1 MQAKDFLIAGLG
13 NPGIQYCGN
22 RHNIGFMV
30 IDDLAGRWAKSIFQ
44 EKWQAAAL
52 SLSYSDRRI
61 HLVKPLTFMNLS
73 GRAVGQYYRFYKMLP
88 DQLLVAHD
96 DLDMHFG
103 RIKLVRGG
111 GAGGHNGIKS
121 IVESLGTNDFYRLKV
136 GIGRPGQGDVHPGV
150 PIERYVLSD
159 FQPSEKASMVE
170 RYPLLEKGI
179 AFLLQGEPERA
190 MGLLN
195 GLK

>member
-30 IDDLAGRWAKSIFQ
+30 IDDLAERWAKSIFH

-52 SLSYSDRRI
+52 SLSYSARRV
-61 HLVKPLTFMNLS
+61 HLIKPFTFMNLS
-73 GRAVGQYYRFYKMLP
+73 GRAVGQYYRFFKMSP
-88 DQLLVAHD
+88 DQLLVVHD
-96 DLDMHFG
+96 DLDMRFG

-121 IVESLGTNDFYRLKV
+121 IIEGLGTSDFYRLKL
-136 GIGRPGQGDVHPGV
+136 GIGRPGQEDVHPGV

-195 GLK
+195 SLK

>member
-30 IDDLAGRWAKSIFQ
+30 VDNLAERWANSLFH

-52 SLSYSDRRI
+52 SLSYSARRV
-61 HLVKPLTFMNLS
+61 HLIKPYTFMNLS
-73 GRAVGQYYRFYKMLP
+73 GRAVAQYYRFFKMSP
-88 DQLLVAHD
+88 DQLLVVHD
-96 DLDMHFG
+96 DLDMRFG

-121 IVESLGTNDFYRLKV
+121 IIEGLGISDFYRLKL
-136 GIGRPGQGDVHPGV
+136 GIGRPGQEDVHPGV

-159 FQPSEKASMVE
+159 FLPSEMASMVE
-170 RYPLLEKGI
+170 RYPLVEKGI

-195 GLK
+195 SLK

>member
-13 NPGIQYCGN
+13 NPGTQYCGN

-30 IDDLAGRWAKSIFQ
+30 LDDLAGRWANSIFH

-52 SLSYSDRRI
+52 SLSYSARRI
-61 HLVKPLTFMNLS
+61 HLIKPLTFMNLS
-73 GRAVGQYYRFYKMLP
+73 GRSLGQYYRFFKMVP
-88 DQLLVAHD
+88 DQLLVVHD

-121 IVESLGTNDFYRLKV
+121 IIESLGTNEFYRLKL
-136 GIGRPGQGDVHPGV
+136 GIGRPGHGDVHPRI

-159 FQPSEKASMVE
+159 FLPSEMAILAE
-170 RYPLLEKGI
+170 RYSLLEKGI
-179 AFLLQGEPERA
+179 VFLLQGEPERA

-195 GLK
+195 SLK

>member
-13 NPGIQYCGN
+13 NPGIQYSGN

-30 IDDLAGRWAKSIFQ
+30 IDDLARRWEKGTFC

-61 HLVKPLTFMNLS
+61 HLIKPMTFMNLS
-73 GRAVGQYYRFYKMLP
+73 GRAVGQYYRFFKMSP
-88 DQLLVAHD
+88 DQLLVVHD
-96 DLDMHFG
+96 DLDMHFE

-121 IVESLGTNDFYRLKV
+121 ISESLGTNDFYRLKL

-159 FQPSEKASMVE
+159 FQPSEMASMAE

-179 AFLLQGEPERA
+179 TFLLQGEPERA